1 MCEEEVPIINNGKS
15 DENIIAII
23 YLILKLVL
31 YNLLTPFAS
40 TRIDP
45 TFNLTRNVL
54 DIPFLPFSKKSIIL
68 E

>member
-40 TRIDP
+40 TDRS
-45 TFNLTRNVL
+45 TL
-54 DIPFLPFSKKSIIL
+54 IL
-68 E
+68 LEMC